1 MSVGQE
7 LLDVPLPEMVAKLGA
22 GIADAQHQLDMNSVE
37 VAKTLAETEIEVVPA
52 ITRTISADGS
62 VDYSAADAIDVS
74 LLQAGLF
81 PTFYQFSE
89 ATIEVEMDIKTTTET
104 ETSVDV
110 STGGSVGFGLWSAR
124 IDVDVSHN
132 RKFGKEVDHEVF
144 MVRLLADIGAP
155 DRLLLHHRSG
165 FAVVRLPF
173 GRIKRLRS
181 DPLVE
186 TAGGIQFDAERFAA
200 VTGSGP

>member
-52 ITRTISADGS
+52 ITRTIGADGS
-62 VDYSAADAIDVS
+62 VDYSAAEAIDVS

-104 ETSVDV
+104 ETSIDV
-110 STGGSVGFGLWSAR
+110 STGGSVGFGMWSAR

-132 RKFGKEVDHEVF
+132 RKFGKEVHGTSRLKTT
-144 MVRLLADIGAP
+144 MVPVPPPPYLFP
-155 DRLLLHHRSG
+155 E
-165 FAVVRLPF
+165 
-173 GRIKRLRS
+173 
-181 DPLVE
+181 VE
-186 TAGGIQFDAERFAA
+186 TVDNRSTDE
-200 VTGSGP
+200 

>member
-7 LLDVPLPEMVAKLGA
+7 LLDVPLPEMVAKLGG
-22 GIADAQHQLDMNSVE
+22 GIADAQNELDMNSVE

-52 ITRTISADGS
+52 ITRTIASDGS
-62 VDYSAADAIDVS
+62 VGYDAAEPIDVS

-104 ETSVDV
+104 ETQIDV
-110 STGGSVGFGLWSAR
+110 SAGGRVGFGLWSAR

-132 RKFGKEVDHEVF
+132 RKFGKEVHGTSRLKTT
-144 MVRLLADIGAP
+144 MVPVPPPPYLFP
-155 DRLLLHHRSG
+155 E
-165 FAVVRLPF
+165 
-173 GRIKRLRS
+173 
-181 DPLVE
+181 VE
-186 TAGGIQFDAERFAA
+186 TIDNRATSE
-200 VTGSGP
+200 